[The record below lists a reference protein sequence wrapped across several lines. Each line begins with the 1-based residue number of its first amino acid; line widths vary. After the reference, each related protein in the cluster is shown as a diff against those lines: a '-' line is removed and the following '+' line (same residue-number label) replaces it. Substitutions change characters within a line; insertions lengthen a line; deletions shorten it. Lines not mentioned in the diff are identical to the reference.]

1 MATWRKPDPAL
12 VEAFL
17 AALPLT
23 AGVERRQMFGCPC
36 AFVHGNMFAG
46 VHETRLIVRIPSE
59 AAARPFAPMGR
70 PMKDYA
76 AIEEA
81 LDCEPRELR
90 EWVLRA
96 FDYTRVLPP
105 KVKKPAGKKSAA
117 ARKTAP
123 VKKAAPVKKV
133 TAGKKSA
140 GGR

>member
-70 PMKDYA
+70 AMKDYA
-76 AIEEA
+76 AIEDA

-90 EWVLRA
+90 DWVTRA
-96 FDYTRVLPP
+96 FEYTRALPP
-105 KVKKPAGKKSAA
+105 KVKKAANKSAVAKKTAPAKEPAPTKKPAAAKKSAA
-117 ARKTAP
+117 R
-123 VKKAAPVKKV
+123 
-133 TAGKKSA
+133 
-140 GGR
+140 R